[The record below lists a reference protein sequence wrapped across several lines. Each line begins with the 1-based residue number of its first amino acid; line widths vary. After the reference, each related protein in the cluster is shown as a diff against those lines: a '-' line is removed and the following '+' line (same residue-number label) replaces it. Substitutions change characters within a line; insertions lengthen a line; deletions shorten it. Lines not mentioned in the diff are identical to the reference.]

1 MVINLLLILP
11 SSIIPRLNVTI
22 FRAKCG
28 TEIVR
33 VRVKLMNQMKYLL
46 ACVLLILSTQ
56 VVNSQ
61 SEPERKAY
69 SESNRIEGITRNT
82 IYEQAKIAF
91 VSRYNKGNVPL
102 RMNKNNGQL
111 IGSGVYFYKTKSE
124 PIMINYLVKM
134 QINDAGYSLKV
145 CDFYFEKGHGKK
157 QLSGYIYQS
166 NSVNDKKALSVEK
179 KLRPTT
185 SKIATIVTNDISA
198 TLDKISHNAIVNR
211 GE

>member
-1 MVINLLLILP
+1 
-11 SSIIPRLNVTI
+11 
-22 FRAKCG
+22 
-28 TEIVR
+28 
-33 VRVKLMNQMKYLL
+33 MKYIFT
-46 ACVLLILSTQ
+46 CVLLILSTQ

-69 SESNRIEGITRNT
+69 SESNRLEGITRNT

-91 VSRYNKGNVPL
+91 ISKYNKGNVPL
-102 RMNKNNGQL
+102 RMNKNKGTL

-145 CDFYFEKGHGKK
+145 CDFHFEKGHGKK
-157 QLSGYIYQS
+157 QLSGYIYQT
-166 NSVNDKKALSVEK
+166 NSINDKKALAVEK

-185 SKIATIVTNDISA
+185 NKIATIVTNDISA
-198 TLDKISHNAIVNR
+198 TLEKLSLNAIVDR